1 MRLIFVFLLT
11 LWFIPYNGQAQT
23 ADVQRYIIQ
32 SSIAHQRKYQ
42 DKSGF
47 DMRFYQ
53 ISFEINQE
61 KRVKADVLCE
71 FMSTSPNLT
80 EIELNLSKQFKVSRV
95 LGAAQNFEHNGD
107 KILINLRNKLKI
119 GQVAWI
125 KIIYESKEDL
135 ISTKGNFKDEP
146 TKKFIINPQNT
157 FDNAQSWFPVKDV
170 ATDKIDSLDLNI
182 TIPDLMID
190 DIPIIAV
197 GNGRLV
203 DIVLLNDKRLFKWK
217 HQYPISPNHIEFS
230 ISNYRTIQQSVDFKE
245 ERMKITHYVFPKDYF
260 KYLEQVSELPEMVKF
275 FSEKFKQYPFSKD
288 NLGVLQIGTDEFAK
302 GQTNLPITANGN
314 SQSDR
319 LVYGLMKS
327 WFGDYISVGSPNDQ
341 WLYEGLCLYAI
352 ALWNEYKSGQDGY
365 QQIINSFKTYDNV
378 IIYSDRDNISNT
390 SSINNVHFK
399 SAYVFHMLRGILGDK
414 DFFDAL
420 KSFSNNDK
428 YKYGYANT
436 GDFIEECKTVSGKKL
451 DYFFNQWLYGEEYPI
466 YAYHFWKTDDKKIAL
481 QIIQAKRTTEPA
493 FFVMPIEVKFSL
505 NDEDT
510 TLTVFNDK
518 QSQTWEFNFRSNKIK
533 DVVLD
538 PNNKL
543 LKQVILKEQRL
554 STKGLVRDL
563 KMQAED
569 DFNRYM
575 TLSMRTY
582 SRQWAIVE
590 LKTLSGE
597 RVYYEELI
605 VEDPFNETIKFPK
618 NIKKGNYILYVSTDA
633 SVFSREWT
641 IKN

>member
-1 MRLIFVFLLT
+1 M
-11 LWFIPYNGQAQT
+11 PYDSQAQT
-23 ADVQRYIIQ
+23 ADVQRNIIQ

-53 ISFEINQE
+53 ISFDINLE
-61 KRVKADVLCE
+61 KKVNADVLCE

-80 EIELNLSKQFKVSRV
+80 SIELNLSQEFKINRI
-95 LGAAQNFEHNGD
+95 LGAAQSFEREGE
-107 KILINLRNKLKI
+107 KIIINLRNKLKI

-125 KIIYESKEDL
+125 KILYESKDKL
-135 ISTKGNFKDEP
+135 TSTKGNYKDSPNKEFTINPTNFFDNSQIWFP
-146 TKKFIINPQNT
+146 TKSNF
-157 FDNAQSWFPVKDV
+157 
-170 ATDKIDSLDLNI
+170 TDKIDSLDLNI

-203 DIVLLNDKRLFKWK
+203 DIILLKNKRLFKWK
-217 HQYPISPNHIEFS
+217 HQYPIAPRHIEFS
-230 ISNYRTIQQSVDFKE
+230 ISNYRTIQQSVDFKN

-275 FSEKFKQYPFSKD
+275 FSEKLNKYPFSKD
-288 NLGVLQIGTDEFAK
+288 NLGLLQIGINEFAK
-302 GQTNLPITANGN
+302 GQTNLPITMKGKN
-314 SQSDR
+314 QSDR

-327 WFGDYISVGSPNDQ
+327 WFGDYISSGSSSDQ
-341 WLYEGLCLYAI
+341 WLYEGLCLYSI
-352 ALWNEYKSGQDGY
+352 ALWNEYKSGKDSY
-365 QQIINSFKTYDNV
+365 QKIVNSFKSYDNV
-378 IIYSDRDNISNT
+378 VLYSEKNNVSNISNSNST
-390 SSINNVHFK
+390 HSK
-399 SAYVFHMLRGILGDK
+399 SAFVLHMLRGALGDK
-414 DFFDAL
+414 HFFEVL
-420 KSFSNNDK
+420 KSFINNSK
-428 YKYGYANT
+428 YQYGYANT
-436 GDFIEECKTVSGKKL
+436 NDFITECNNISGKKL
-451 DYFFNQWLYGEEYPI
+451 DYFFNQWLYGEFYPI
-466 YAYHFWKTDDKKIAL
+466 YSYHFWKTDDKKIAL
-481 QIIQAKRTTEPA
+481 QIIQTKRTSEPA

-505 NDEDT
+505 NGKDT
-510 TLTVFNDK
+510 TVTVFNDK
-518 QSQTWEFNFRSNKIK
+518 QSQVWEFNFRSNKIK
-533 DVVLD
+533 DAVLD

-554 STKGLVRDL
+554 SSKGLVRDL

-590 LKTLSGE
+590 LKTLDGKK
-597 RVYYEELI
+597 VYYEELI
-605 VEDPFNETIKFPK
+605 VEDPFNETIKFPE
-618 NIKKGNYILYVSTDA
+618 NIRKGNYILFISTDS